1 MQLSHA
7 TSNIYSPLRVFAGRI
22 GGQTRRSG
30 RAAGRSTGRKAPGL

>member
-22 GGQTRRSG
+22 GGQTRRSEASC
-30 RAAGRSTGRKAPGL
+30 RPKYWP